1 MPIKL
6 YVGNSSYISMLN
18 VVSALDLN
26 IKLSQISA
34 KINYKVGRRVDELK
48 LILAARGYLVT
59 LVSYKTNILK

>member
-34 KINYKVGRRVDELK
+34 KINYKVGIIQNKYIEMK
-48 LILAARGYLVT
+48 L
-59 LVSYKTNILK
+59 N

>member
-34 KINYKVGRRVDELK
+34 KFNYKVGRVDELK